1 MGKIKSKLVRRTA
14 TSLLKNGIEF
24 KESFEIN
31 KKILG
36 SEMPSKKLR
45 NQLAGFLSRV
55 KKQERLNKP
64 KILAEKNKSG
74 F

>member
-14 TSLLKNGIEF
+14 GTLLKNGIAF
-24 KESFEIN
+24 NESFEIN

-36 SEMPSKKLR
+36 REMPSKKLR

-64 KILAEKNKSG
+64 KILEEKNSIKN
-74 F
+74 

>member
-14 TSLLKNGIEF
+14 SSLLKNGVGF
-24 KESFEIN
+24 SESFEIN

-45 NQLAGFLSRV
+45 NQLAGFLSRT

-64 KILAEKNKSG
+64 KILKGE
-74 F
+74 

>member
-14 TSLLKNGIEF
+14 KGLVEKGIEF
-24 KESFEIN
+24 DEDFKYN

-36 SEMPSKKLR
+36 STMPSKKLR

-55 KKQERLNKP
+55 KRQEKENTP
-64 KILAEKNKSG
+64 DILKAK
-74 F
+74 